1 MSVPLGQLE
10 PSDAI
15 SRVLFEAV
23 VAMSSDLDLHSV
35 LARIVES
42 AAELTHSTYGA
53 LGVLDA
59 EGTLSD
65 LITYGVAPEQKDAIT
80 EFPDG
85 HGILGLVIAHP
96 EPIRLED
103 LQAHPASYGFPAGH
117 PPMKTFLGVPIKIRG
132 TVFGNLYLTEK
143 EGGYTD
149 DDIALVQTLATAA
162 GVGIERAQAVED
174 RAQLAVLSDR
184 ERIARD
190 LHDLVIQRLFA
201 TGLSLQGLALKAPD
215 VAGDIGKAVQAL
227 DQSIRDI
234 RGTIFELQH
243 RGGDSLRLEI
253 RELVREYIPL
263 LGFAP
268 STRLIGP
275 VDTAIP
281 GAIRPH
287 LMAVLREALSNI
299 SRHAH
304 ARNVEIELTAGADVA
319 RIEILDDG
327 VGVAPGVAMS
337 GLRNISKRARDLGG
351 YYSLAPRQGGG
362 TVLTW
367 EVPLKQD

>member
-1 MSVPLGQLE
+1 MTVPLGELE
-10 PSDAI
+10 PEDAI

-42 AAELTHSTYGA
+42 AAVLTGSRYGA
-53 LGVLDA
+53 LGVLDTGGVFA
-59 EGTLSD
+59 E
-65 LITYGVAPEQKDAIT
+65 LITYGVSPEDKDAIT
-80 EFPDG
+80 AFPDG
-85 HGILGLVIAHP
+85 HGLLGVVIQHP
-96 EPIRLED
+96 EPVRLAD
-103 LQAHPASYGFPAGH
+103 IQAHPDSYGFPPGH

-143 EGGYTD
+143 EGGYSD
-149 DDIALVQTLATAA
+149 EDIALVQTLATAA
-162 GVGIERAQAVED
+162 GVGIERAQAVTD

-201 TGLSLQGLALKAPD
+201 TGLSLQGLALKAPE
-215 VAGDIGKAVQAL
+215 VSGEIGTVVQAL

-243 RGGDSLRLEI
+243 RGSGSLRAEI
-253 RELVREYIPL
+253 RDLIREYVDV

-275 VDTAIP
+275 VDTAVP
-281 GAIRPH
+281 DTIRPH
-287 LMAVLREALSNI
+287 LVAVLREGLSNV

-304 ARNVEIELTAGADVA
+304 ARNVEIELTAQADHV
-319 RIEILDDG
+319 RLQILDDG
-327 VGVAPGVAMS
+327 IGVAPGMVMS
-337 GLRNISKRARDLGG
+337 GLRNLSKRARDLGG
-351 YYSLAPRQGGG
+351 SCALTPRSGGG
-362 TVLTW
+362 TMLTW
-367 EVPLKQD
+367 EVPLPH